1 MTRPWRLGAPRTC
14 SSAAALPRR
23 GLPADCGFVAHR
35 QRGMATS
42 AGALVA
48 VWRTASTVMLKRRTG
63 RVQHRGAAEILLL
76 RRRRAVE
83 RRAVER
89 ARALPAHDPLGDAG
103 AGRRAHRLVR
113 LHVGVS
119 SVLIANLIRWTWW
132 SRISGLYR

>member
-1 MTRPWRLGAPRTC
+1 MAARRTPQC

-48 VWRTASTVMLKRRTG
+48 VWRTASMVMLSDEL
-63 RVQHRGAAEILLL
+63 GACSTAGLP
-76 RRRRAVE
+76 RSCFCGADE